1 MDTNTHTHTNT
12 LRRTHTQISKHM
24 CTSTHTLQRTP
35 LHCIQHHLE
44 HVTPASAAAATP
56 PTATPSAAAAAADET
71 GQARAGADLSF
82 SSVASAAD
90 FSSYLFHL
98 SIIWLK
104 KKGLTAAKKIK
115 MSWKVL
121 ALLFYLLLA
130 FLFVWLICARPKCKV
145 LNGCLISTL

>member
-1 MDTNTHTHTNT
+1 MIGFQRKILIFLKHSVMEHNSLCKDYFQALALSLSLSSKEGHKWTPTHTHTNT

-98 SIIWLK
+98 SII
-104 KKGLTAAKKIK
+104 
-115 MSWKVL
+115 
-121 ALLFYLLLA
+121 
-130 FLFVWLICARPKCKV
+130 
-145 LNGCLISTL
+145 